1 MCTMHSEAAA
11 VNSMAKSLSLT
22 PSRLFWQTWGWPC
35 ASTIP
40 KLRATRSRR
49 PHFNNWLLF
58 GGMIEAGLHFMGA
71 PDWDPMRV
79 DYALRQHEQWYKGDG
94 LYGDGPELHCDYYNS
109 LVIQPMLLDVLRQVG
124 REYADWAAMA
134 PAAARRATRHA
145 EVLERSISETGT
157 FPPLGRSLAYRCGG
171 MQTLA
176 QAALERALPASVAP
190 AQVRCA
196 LGAVLRR
203 SLGAPGTYDAAGWL
217 RIGFAGAQP
226 EVGEMY
232 ISTGSLYLASAVFLP
247 LGLPPDDAFWAAPD
261 VAWSQ
266 QRIWAGGACPIDHAL
281 DHEVI

>member
-1 MCTMHSEAAA
+1 
-11 VNSMAKSLSLT
+11 
-22 PSRLFWQTWGWPC
+22 
-35 ASTIP
+35 
-40 KLRATRSRR
+40 
-49 PHFNNWLLF
+49 
-58 GGMIEAGLHFMGA
+58 
-71 PDWDPMRV
+71 
-79 DYALRQHEQWYKGDG
+79 
-94 LYGDGPELHCDYYNS
+94 
-109 LVIQPMLLDVLRQVG
+109 
-124 REYADWAAMA
+124 
-134 PAAARRATRHA
+134 
-145 EVLERSISETGT
+145 
-157 FPPLGRSLAYRCGG
+157 